1 MARGALPARVA
12 TPSNMV
18 LGLRLETGV
27 DDTLAVA
34 SRDVDPRARVGVDL
48 RRPCTRVTACR
59 RAIVLAGPRDAV
71 ALFCFEAWCRR
82 WPSLGRH
89 ERRAG
94 NRRRQ
99 SRGDDETRVHV
110 TVLHNDE

>member
-1 MARGALPARVA
+1 
-12 TPSNMV
+12 MV

-59 RAIVLAGPRDAV
+59 RTIVLAGLRDAV
-71 ALFCFEAWCRR
+71 ALFRFEVWRR
-82 WPSLGRH
+82 RRSALGRH
-89 ERRAG
+89 ERRGG
-94 NRRRQ
+94 NRRGQ
-99 SRGDDETRVHV
+99 SRGDDETSVHV